1 MKQKKRN
8 IGRQSFLERGN
19 RLTKKSTGKLFEEEV
34 QTSCKEQKIWFF
46 RVRDVNPMA
55 IKPGF
60 KTAENPYD
68 ALIYKDGYLFPSELK
83 STKGKSLPFKNI
95 KDHQIESL
103 VSSNTYDD
111 KIIPGFIINFSDL
124 GRSFFLHINDFIE
137 YLEHAKNKQKLCKGL
152 SVNDKSLTLDYC
164 EGIGI
169 EIRGQKKKI
178 KMRWFI
184 NKLCNELIVKYKS

>member
-19 RLTKKSTGKLFEEEV
+19 RLAKGTGKLFEEEV

-55 IKPGF
+55 LKPKF
-60 KTAENPYD
+60 KTPENPYD
-68 ALIYKDGYLFPSELK
+68 ALIYRDGYLFPSELK

-124 GRSFFLHINDFIE
+124 GKSFFLHINDFME
-137 YLEHAKNKQKLCKGL
+137 YLEHAKDKQKSCKGF

-178 KMRWFI
+178 KMRWYI
-184 NKLCNELIVKYKS
+184 NKLCNELIDKYKE

>member
-1 MKQKKRN
+1 MAK
-8 IGRQSFLERGN
+8 G
-19 RLTKKSTGKLFEEEV
+19 TGKLFEEEI
-34 QTSCKEQKIWFF
+34 QTSSAEQRIWFF

-55 IKPGF
+55 IKPGY

-68 ALIYKDGYLFPSELK
+68 SLIYYDGHLFPTELK

-103 VSSNTYDD
+103 IKSNTYDRR
-111 KIIPGFIINFSDL
+111 IIPGFIINFSDL
-124 GRSFFLHINDFIE
+124 NRAFFLQIDDFME
-137 YLEHAKNKQKLCKGL
+137 YMEHAKDNQKTCRGF

-169 EIRGQKKKI
+169 EITGHKKKV
-178 KMRWFI
+178 KMRWYVNELCKNII
-184 NKLCNELIVKYKS
+184 NKYK